1 MDTLTIILLCAIG
14 VFIIGNILVSIMLG
28 RIKKTLSF
36 GTSYNAKIDVLKS
49 KIDVLNNRVTRL
61 EANLKK

>member
-1 MDTLTIILLCAIG
+1 MDIITIILLCAIG
-14 VFIIGNILVSIMLG
+14 VFVIGNILVSIMLK
-28 RIKKTLSF
+28 RTKQTLSF
-36 GTSYNAKIDVLKS
+36 GNSYNAKIDVLKS